1 VERVDVVVVGAGQAG
16 LATSHELTA
25 LGVEHVVLERGRVA
39 QTWRDRWDSFCLV
52 TPNWSI
58 RLPGGE
64 YAGDD
69 PDGYLPR
76 DDLVAHF
83 EAWASS
89 FDAPV
94 REHTPVSGIRG
105 GGTDDFV
112 VTVPDGE
119 LAARR
124 VVLTTGAY
132 PRPHHPFAE
141 TLPPDVFRIGAEA
154 YRNEDELPPGRILV
168 VGSGQ
173 TGCQLAEEFVE
184 AGREVVLACGRA
196 PWTPRRING
205 RDMVWWGVESGY
217 IDAPVESLPPPAAR
231 LAANLLATGHGGGH
245 DLHYRTLPA
254 LGVTM
259 TGHFLGAEGGRAR
272 FAPDLAES
280 VAWGDERYLLL
291 RDLFRK
297 FAAERGLDPPDLP
310 DPEPFDVATPEE
322 VDLASLGAV
331 VFAGGFRPDYSWL
344 PWAGVVDDL
353 GFPLHRDGESIAVP
367 GLHFVGVHFLR
378 KRKSSLLYGV
388 GEDAAIVA
396 GSIRTSFG

>member
-25 LGVEHVVLERGRVA
+25 LGTEHVVLERGRVA

-52 TPNWSI
+52 TPNWTI

-76 DDLVAHF
+76 EELVAHI
-83 EAWASS
+83 EGWASS

-94 REHTPVSGIRG
+94 REHTAVTAVRG
-105 GGTDDFV
+105 GDDGFV
-112 VTVPDGE
+112 VTTPDGE

-124 VVLTTGAY
+124 VVLSTGAY
-132 PRPHHPFAE
+132 PRPHHPFEE
-141 TLPPDVFRIGAEA
+141 TLPPELFRIGAEA
-154 YRNEDELPPGRILV
+154 YRNEAELASGRILV

-173 TGCQLAEEFVE
+173 TGCQLAEEFAE

-196 PWTPRRING
+196 PWSPRRIDG
-205 RDMVWWGVESGY
+205 RDLVWWLLESGY
-217 IDAPVESLPPPAAR
+217 LEAPVESLAAPAAR
-231 LAANLLATGHGGGH
+231 LAANILATGHGGGH
-245 DLHYRTLPA
+245 DLHYRTLPP
-254 LGVTM
+254 LGITL
-259 TGHFLGAEGGRAR
+259 TGHFIGADGPRLR

-291 RDLFRK
+291 RDLFAK
-297 FAAERGLDPPDLP
+297 FAAERGHDPPDMP
-310 DPEPFDVATPEE
+310 DPEPFDAAAPEE
-322 VDLASLGAV
+322 LDLASFGAV

-344 PWAGVVDDL
+344 PWPGVVDDL
-353 GFPLHRDGESIAVP
+353 GFPLHRDGDSTAVP

-378 KRKSSLLYGV
+378 KRKSSLLVGV

-396 GSIRTSFG
+396 GSIRAAFG